1 MVTDRLTDRMGL
13 EPILSINV
21 NLMQTQTGIE
31 TVRVNEP
38 LGTREKLVP
47 KNFGT
52 SGRYSEK
59 KMSKEN
65 ITFRFSTGYILS
77 RKVKIHLH
85 CCESDIGSRWVYRE
99 FNLMFTL
106 SSDKD
111 Q

>member
-38 LGTREKLVP
+38 SGAREKFVP

-52 SGRYSEK
+52 SCRYSEK
-59 KMSKEN
+59 KTDRKRILPVMFLREMSSEEKLRFIYSGAKATSVLYGFTEN
-65 ITFRFSTGYILS
+65 AI
-77 RKVKIHLH
+77 
-85 CCESDIGSRWVYRE
+85 
-99 FNLMFTL
+99 
-106 SSDKD
+106 
-111 Q
+111 